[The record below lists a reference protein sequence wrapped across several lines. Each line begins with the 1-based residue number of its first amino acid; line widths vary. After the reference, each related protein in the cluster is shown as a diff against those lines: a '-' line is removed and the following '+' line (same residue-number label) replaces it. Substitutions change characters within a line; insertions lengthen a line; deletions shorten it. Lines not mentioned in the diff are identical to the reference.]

1 MKKIVIGI
9 LLVVVTLIGS
19 INAYADEKVVEDK
32 INISID
38 QAIEEAIKSSTDLKT
53 SDLDIEIKEIELDEA
68 KHTEKKYDNSD
79 VSLGT
84 VEGFQLDANMI
95 SRKAEYALEE
105 EKIKKNYKIEGIKY
119 NATQAYYGALKA
131 REYMNVAK
139 DNLENVQRN
148 RDIVNKKYELG
159 VASKSDLIMADISL
173 NEAKASFEKSKT
185 DLEKAYRSLNI
196 VLNYPLDTKIE
207 LTSSFNE
214 EVFDEDLNK
223 DLEKAYES
231 RFDII
236 QMNHNYE
243 LVKLDFETNSIMY
256 PSNTYKYKTKERN
269 LAKIESSL
277 ADAKKMVE
285 FDIRGK
291 YDDIV
296 NAKNQI
302 ELAKAKVQK
311 AEEVLKLK
319 EYSYNAKLG
328 TLLEVDNA
336 LNQLYNAQISLSNAI
351 SSYNLAVIEYNKAVN
366 IGNIK

>member
-1 MKKIVIGI
+1 MKKIITGI
-9 LLVVVTLIGS
+9 LLVIFTFISS
-19 INAYADEKVVEDK
+19 INAYADEKSVEDK
-32 INISID
+32 INISIEE
-38 QAIEEAIKSSTDLKT
+38 AIEEAIKNSTELKS

-79 VSLGT
+79 ISLGT
-84 VEGFQLDANMI
+84 VEGFQLDANMM
-95 SRKAEYALEE
+95 SKKAEYALEE
-105 EKIKKNYKIEGIKY
+105 EKIKKDYKKEDIKH
-119 NATQAYYGALKA
+119 NVTQAYYGSLNA
-131 REYMNVAK
+131 RDYMNVAK

-185 DLEKAYRSLNI
+185 DLEKAYRSLNMI
-196 VLNYPLDTKIE
+196 LNYPLDTKIE
-207 LTSSFNE
+207 LTSSFKQ
-214 EVFDEDLNK
+214 EVFDENLDE

-269 LAKIESSL
+269 LAKIESGL
-277 ADAKKMVE
+277 ADVKNMVE

-291 YDDIV
+291 YDDVI
-296 NAKNQI
+296 NAQNQI
-302 ELAKAKVQK
+302 ELAKANVEKTK
-311 AEEVLKLK
+311 EVLRLK
-319 EYSYNAKLG
+319 EFAYNVELG

-336 LNQLYNAQISLSNAI
+336 LNQLYNSKIALSNAI
-351 SSYNLAVIEYNKAVN
+351 SSYNLAVIDYDKAVS
-366 IGNIK
+366 IGTVK